1 MRGLVAASLVAA
13 LAVLPGCGGSRQ
25 DANEPEG
32 TFTLSVLK
40 ASFPAR
46 QSMAQQSRLH
56 LQIRNTDD
64 KTLPNV
70 AVTIE
75 TDPGVKGAAPAAF
88 GQASPDTR
96 LASADHP
103 IWIVDR
109 PPEGGESAYT
119 NTWVLGPL
127 SPGATKDAE
136 WRLTAVRSGTY
147 KIRYAVSPGLN
158 GKAKIANGQKNTG
171 TFDVTISSEPVP
183 ARVNGKGEVVRGS
196 AGG

>member
-1 MRGLVAASLVAA
+1 MRGVLVASLIAV

-46 QSMAQQSRLH
+46 QSMAQQSRLR

-70 AVTIE
+70 AVTIA
-75 TDPGVKGAAPAAF
+75 TDPGVKGAAPTAF

-96 LASADHP
+96 LADADQP

-109 PPEGGESAYT
+109 PPEGGNSAYT
-119 NTWVLGPL
+119 NTWALGPL
-127 SPGATKDAE
+127 SPGATKDFE
-136 WRLTAVRSGTY
+136 WRLTAVRAGTY
-147 KIRYAVSPGLN
+147 TIRYAVSPGLN
-158 GKAKIANGQKNTG
+158 GKAKIANGQRNRG

-183 ARVNGKGEVVRGS
+183 ARVNAKGEVVRDAS
-196 AGG
+196 GG